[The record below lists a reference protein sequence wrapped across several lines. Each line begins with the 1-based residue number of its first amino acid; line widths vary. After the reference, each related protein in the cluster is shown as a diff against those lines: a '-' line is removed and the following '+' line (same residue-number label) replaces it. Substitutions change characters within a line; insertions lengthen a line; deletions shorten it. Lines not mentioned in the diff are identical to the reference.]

1 MKIKNILLSI
11 GVALP
16 LAMAAQPD
24 VMDAGAMGFLE
35 RGKSMFNSRNYV
47 GAIDQLNQASRMG
60 LTGTAQEEAEFYI
73 ALSKF
78 ERAERDDLDA
88 LIDFIETH
96 PSSELSQWAQIK
108 VGDHYFY
115 RGDWNNALLS
125 YSLVRDGALDGDRQ
139 EDLVYRRAYSNLR
152 LGEYERAGQQYN
164 SLANSARYGK
174 AVVFYHAYIDYANG
188 NYESA
193 MKKFI
198 DIASTSQVI
207 GDLAY
212 QASYYIIQ
220 IRFHNKE
227 YKRVISGG
235 EQLLSE
241 ADNDYFTAELN
252 RIVGESYFH
261 TRDDKQARKYLT
273 AYLNDPQGEP
283 YRTACYSMGVLDY
296 RAGDYQ
302 QCIQHMSPA
311 TDLDDAV
318 AQSAHLYIGQS
329 RLKLKDVNGAA
340 RSFELAAK
348 MKHDMSVR
356 ETAFYNYA
364 LSQSQG
370 ARTPFD
376 KSIDMFEEFLNDYPK
391 SKYKEDV
398 EGHLVDAYMSTTD
411 YNRALTSINHIKV
424 PGKKVLTAKQYVL
437 YNMGVQ
443 SLSNNKTN
451 EAISFLKEAV
461 ELGSLDKTIFN
472 ESRLWLAEAQYRAGD
487 FKNASA
493 NQKAYVKQAGGKG
506 ENMGIAQY
514 NLGYSLYQQRRYDE
528 ALKAFQN
535 AAQSNQLDKQMLG
548 DVYSRMGDTYY
559 YTQDYTAAQESYV
572 RSMEVDSTAPRDY
585 SMYQI
590 GIMMALNKQFEQS
603 IEQFDKMIQEC
614 PASTIVPQAMLE
626 KGNAYAA
633 MNNGKDAINT
643 YKSVVKAYPKS
654 VEARRALVQMAL
666 VDKALD
672 NVDSAIEAY
681 KQVIREYP
689 SSDEAKAAAEDMKI
703 IYADRG
709 ELDQFITFLNGI
721 KGAPRIDVSEMD
733 RLTFEAAE
741 KAAIDDNPSITRMQ
755 EYLKNNPN
763 GAYAAKAKYYIAR
776 HYYFKA
782 NYKEALAGIDEAL
795 KAGSDASFAEDAMSM
810 RCDIL
815 MRQKQYE
822 QALEAYKDLA
832 EKSSTEDNR
841 MMAQL
846 GAMRASKALDR
857 WTDVKNAAA
866 ALLEKGGLNPAE
878 EREVTLNRAMANAN
892 LGLTAD
898 AMQDYTAL
906 ARDTQSEQGAQ
917 SAYELANLQYKTGSP
932 KDAEKTINQFI
943 DAGTPHSYWLAKSF
957 ILLSDIYGKQGR
969 VADARDYLLSLKN
982 NYPGKEKDILEAID
996 TRLRSLKGTTTRT
1009 STAKSKKK

>member
-1 MKIKNILLSI
+1 MKIKKILLSI
-11 GVALP
+11 GVTLP
-16 LAMAAQPD
+16 LAMAAQPA

-47 GAIDQLNQASRMG
+47 GAIDQLNQASRIG

-78 ERAERDDLDA
+78 ERAERGDLDA
-88 LIDFIETH
+88 LIDFIEAH

-115 RGDWNNALLS
+115 RGDWSNALLS

-152 LGEYERAGQQYN
+152 LGEYERAGQQYQ
-164 SLANSARYGK
+164 SLANSTRYGK
-174 AVVFYHAYIDYANG
+174 ATVFYNAYIDYANG
-188 NYESA
+188 DYESA

-198 DIASTSQVI
+198 DIAATSQKI

-235 EQLLSE
+235 EQLLGE
-241 ADNDYFTAELN
+241 AENDYFTAELN

-261 TRDDKQARKYLT
+261 TGNDKQARKYLT
-273 AYLNDPQGEP
+273 AYLDDPQGEP
-283 YRTACYSMGVLDY
+283 YRTAGYSMGVLDY
-296 RAGDYQ
+296 RAGDYNQ
-302 QCIQHMSPA
+302 AIQHLSIA
-311 TDLDDAV
+311 TDQDDAL
-318 AQSAHLYIGQS
+318 AQSAHLFIGQS
-329 RLKLKDVNGAA
+329 RLKLNDVNGAA
-340 RSFELAAK
+340 RSFELAAN

-376 KSIDMFEEFLNDYPK
+376 KSIDMFEQFLNDYPK

-398 EGHLVDAYMSTTD
+398 EGHLFDAYMSTTD
-411 YNRALTSINHIKV
+411 YSRALTSINHIKK
-424 PGKKVLTAKQYVL
+424 PGNKVLTAKQYVL
-437 YNMGVQ
+437 YNLGVQ
-443 SLSNNKTN
+443 SLSNNKTD
-451 EAISFLKEAV
+451 EAITYLKEAV
-461 ELGSLDKTIFN
+461 ELGSKDKTIFN

-493 NQKAYVKQAGGKG
+493 NQQAYVKQAGGKG
-506 ENMGIAQY
+506 ENYGIAQY
-514 NLGYSLYQQRRYDE
+514 NLGYSLYQQRKYAD
-528 ALKAFQN
+528 ALQAFKN
-535 AAQSNQLDKQMLG
+535 AAGSNQLDKQMLG

-590 GIMMALNKQFEQS
+590 GIMMALNKQFEPS

-614 PASTIVPQAMLE
+614 PASTLVPQAILE

-633 MNNGKDAINT
+633 LNNGKEAINT
-643 YKSVVKAYPKS
+643 YKSIVKTYPKS
-654 VEARRALVQMAL
+654 VEARKALIQMAL

-672 NVDSAIEAY
+672 NVDGAIDVY
-681 KQVIREYP
+681 KQVIRNYP

-709 ELDQFITFLNGI
+709 QLDQFISFLDGI
-721 KGAPRIDVSEMD
+721 KGAPRIDVNEMD

-741 KAAIDDNPSITRMQ
+741 KAAIDDNPSIARMQ
-755 EYLKNNPN
+755 DYLKNSPN
-763 GAYAAKAKYYIAR
+763 GAYVAKAKYYIAR
-776 HYYFKA
+776 HNYFKG
-782 NYKEALAGIDEAL
+782 NYKDALAGIDEAL
-795 KAGSDASFAEDAMSM
+795 NAGGDASFAEDALSM

-815 MRQKQYE
+815 MRQKNYS
-822 QALEAYKDLA
+822 QALEAYNTLA

-846 GAMRASKALDR
+846 GAMRASKAMDK
-857 WTDVKNAAA
+857 WDDVKTAAMT
-866 ALLEKGGLNPAE
+866 LLEKGGLNAAE
-878 EREVTLNRAMANAN
+878 EREVTLNRALANTK
-892 LGLTAD
+892 LGYLDEAR
-898 AMQDYTAL
+898 QDFATL
-906 ARDTQSEQGAQ
+906 SRDTQSEQGAQ
-917 SAYELANLQYKTGSP
+917 SAYELALLQYQAGNT

-957 ILLSDIYGKQGR
+957 ILLSDIYAKQGK

-982 NYPGKEKDILEAID
+982 NYPGNEKEILEAID
-996 TRLRSLKGTTTRT
+996 SRLKSLKNAKA
-1009 STAKSKKK
+1009 STKGKKK